1 MKTLEKRQCFLM
13 SLCQWDRSGGHSCTW
28 ICFNIY
34 ISITY
39 FIWYTAR
46 YTMRRTHVP
55 PNVTRSA
62 KLRDAQ
68 RSKLAFRD
76 TDFRV
81 QVNLIFPALLIRCNN
96 TYCLYVLVMSRTRS
110 RVNPHSIVAW
120 IVGTVLLPLGP
131 LWIINFGLSD

>member
-1 MKTLEKRQCFLM
+1 
-13 SLCQWDRSGGHSCTW
+13 
-28 ICFNIY
+28 
-34 ISITY
+34 
-39 FIWYTAR
+39 
-46 YTMRRTHVP
+46 MRRTHVP

-96 TYCLYVLVMSRTRS
+96 TYCIIYMMPAIEYL
-110 RVNPHSIVAW
+110 NIVY
-120 IVGTVLLPLGP
+120 
-131 LWIINFGLSD
+131 